1 MGMTGLFKG
10 AGKIL
15 CPLVFLFVAIDSHA
29 ALLEVGEGKPYSA
42 IQFAIDNASAGDTI
56 EVSEGIYLE
65 NLIVEK
71 SVTIEGVG
79 RPTIDGGG
87 RGHTIVIKAPGV
99 IFSGFKVI
107 RSGHDLATDDSC
119 ILVQKD
125 SKATEIR
132 DNLVKDCA
140 FGIYIN
146 GAEGVRVINN
156 HVVGRIDLITQ
167 RRGNGIHLFNM
178 KKGHIEGNEI
188 EGARDGILVSLTRR
202 TLIKDNKIHDL
213 RYGIHYMIADYN
225 RVEGNLT
232 YANKAGLAIMF
243 SKELEIVSNYSYDNT
258 EFGMLF
264 RDITDTKVIGNVLA
278 DNGKGIF
285 IYNSLHNELRENII
299 AGNDI
304 GSHVSAGS
312 EDNKVYDN
320 VFIHNKTQV
329 KYVGMK
335 DEDWSYEGKG
345 NYWSD
350 YLGWDVDG
358 DGSGDKPYEAN
369 TVIERLIWAYPMIK
383 LLFNSPA
390 VQTIRMAES
399 QFPII
404 RQAGIVD
411 SAPLMRPSI
420 NNWSKWVDRRDH

>member
-1 MGMTGLFKG
+1 MTGLLKG
-10 AGKIL
+10 TGKIL
-15 CPLVFLFVAIDSHA
+15 CPLVFLFTATDSHA
-29 ALLEVGEGKPYSA
+29 ALLEVGEGRPYSKIQQA
-42 IQFAIDNASAGDTI
+42 IGNASSGDTL
-56 EVSEGIYLE
+56 EVAGGVYLE
-65 NLIVEK
+65 NVIVDK
-71 SVTIEGVG
+71 SITLKGLAGATV
-79 RPTIDGGG
+79 DGGG
-87 RGHTIVIKAPGV
+87 AGHTVVIKAPGV
-99 IFSGFKVI
+99 IFSGFRVI
-107 RSGHDLATDDSC
+107 RSGSDLATDDSC
-119 ILVQKD
+119 ILVDKD
-125 SKATEIR
+125 SKGTEIR
-132 DNLVKDCA
+132 DNLVEDCA

-146 GAEGVRVINN
+146 GAEGAKVINN
-156 HVVGRIDLITQ
+156 HVIGRSDLMTQ
-167 RRGNGIHLFNM
+167 RRGNGIHLFSM
-178 KKGHIEGNEI
+178 EKGHVEGNEI
-188 EGARDGILVSLTRR
+188 EGARDGILVSITRR
-202 TLIKDNKIHDL
+202 TLIKNNRIHDL
-213 RYGIHYMIADYN
+213 RYGIHYMYADYN

-232 YANKAGLAIMF
+232 YGNKAGLAIMF
-243 SKELEIVSNYSYDNT
+243 SKELEIESNYSYDNT

-264 RDITDTKVIGNVLA
+264 RDIFDTKVVGNVMA
-278 DNGKGIF
+278 NNEKGFF
-285 IYNSLHNELRENII
+285 IYNSLFNELRENII

-320 VFIHNKTQV
+320 VFVHNKTQV

-335 DEDWSYEGKG
+335 DEDWSHEGKG

-399 QFPII
+399 QFPVI

-420 NNWSKWVDRRDH
+420 NNWSKWLDRKNN